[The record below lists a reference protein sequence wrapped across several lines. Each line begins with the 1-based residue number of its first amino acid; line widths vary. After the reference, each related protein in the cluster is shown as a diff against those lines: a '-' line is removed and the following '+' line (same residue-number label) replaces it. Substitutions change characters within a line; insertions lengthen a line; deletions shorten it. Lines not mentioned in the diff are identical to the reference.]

1 MRLFLAQSAVLD
13 DYSALQARFDPCI
26 KGRWRTESSLHATV
40 LFLGKRFT
48 PEQIISVVSKCS
60 FTLSDAP
67 LAGVG
72 RFAHNRIFYA
82 AAVHPSLI
90 ETYHILSE
98 AFEMAHSR
106 PYIPH
111 ITLMRYKAI
120 DAVCFENA
128 CETLGDRRLGTVGG
142 PLTLMKSTL
151 TPEGAVYEPVHQ
163 F

>member
-1 MRLFLAQSAVLD
+1 MRLFLAQSAAPD

-48 PEQIISVVSKCS
+48 QEEIITTVSQCDY
-60 FTLSDAP
+60 TLEDAV
-67 LAGVG
+67 LNGVG

-82 AAVHPSLI
+82 AAVHPTLV
-90 ETYHILSE
+90 ETYHTLSE
-98 AFEMAHSR
+98 AFAMAHSR
-106 PYIPH
+106 PYLPH

-120 DAVCFENA
+120 DTVCFEHA
-128 CETLGDRRLGTVGG
+128 CDALGGLRLGTVGG
-142 PLTLMKSTL
+142 PLKLMKSTL
-151 TPEGAVYEPVHQ
+151 TPEGAVYELVHQ